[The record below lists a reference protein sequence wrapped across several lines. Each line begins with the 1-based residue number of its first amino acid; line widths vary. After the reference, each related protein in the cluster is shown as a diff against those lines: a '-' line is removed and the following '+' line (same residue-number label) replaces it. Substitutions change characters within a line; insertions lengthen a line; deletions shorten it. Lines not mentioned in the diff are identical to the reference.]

1 MASTHFLFRSSASH
15 PEQHMA
21 HQRASVNES
30 DDDAPEVFSF
40 GSSRKA
46 AQGEQD
52 SLQQFRLAEKSKQK
66 QKNRERDRVLKE
78 RAEQAKA
85 RAKTKGKAKEVE
97 NRRVTRA
104 AEDDESEGKPQRN
117 GGRDDL
123 EARMER
129 AMREAAEESDSD
141 SGMEGPGSR
150 QGSPADDSET
160 GDGDGTREE
169 NSEGARDEDV
179 MSEVNEDEDDA
190 EEGLSDNG
198 EEESSPPSRFSAS
211 HNYLPDH
218 VFESAFSTM
227 SGPSLSSRRSPPT
240 ATLKS
245 TPKKRKRVKRSSKD
259 MIIGYVPSTCPRRH
273 SRWFST
279 YNSSRTI
286 RTLSTTTHATS
297 LASSRTM
304 PPALVN
310 KFLKRSLNVK
320 GDAAKSKIKGWER
333 RPANLGIM
341 KRSGPAASFVRHR

>member
-141 SGMEGPGSR
+141 SGMEGPRSR
-150 QGSPADDSET
+150 QGSPADDSEM
-160 GDGDGTREE
+160 GDGDGTQEE

-245 TPKKRKRVKRSSKD
+245 TSKKRKRMKRSSKD
-259 MIIGYVPSTCPRRH
+259 MIIG
-273 SRWFST
+273 
-279 YNSSRTI
+279 SRTI
-286 RTLSTTTHATS
+286 RTLSTTPHATP

-304 PPALVN
+304 PPAPVN

>member
-259 MIIGYVPSTCPRRH
+259 MIIG
-273 SRWFST
+273 
-279 YNSSRTI
+279 SRTI